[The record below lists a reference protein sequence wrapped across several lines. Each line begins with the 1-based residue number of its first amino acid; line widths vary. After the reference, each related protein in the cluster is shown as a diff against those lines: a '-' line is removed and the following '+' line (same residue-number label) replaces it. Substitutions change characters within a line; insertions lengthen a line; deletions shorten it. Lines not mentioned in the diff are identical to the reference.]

1 MSFTP
6 PPSLHLPSSNFVFA
20 ASTASYCLTTSRV
33 LLCHDTHANPPY
45 YFLPRGRKDVHE
57 HIQSAAI
64 RETFEEGGYRVRLV
78 RGQHR
83 TLQPRGM
90 GVSEAG
96 PAANGAETA
105 TVKSPGAAGGVYDAD
120 GKCPTCGRTTDDTKD
135 TESSP
140 AKLVAG
146 YDPQTDPN
154 AAAAASTGTKA
165 AVVEP
170 ALPKGTKPSPASTT
184 ALTIE
189 GHTEPFWT
197 LLQPYPRRH
206 HLPQSM
212 EDIALYIA
220 SYYLAEIL
228 GPRDSAYGR
237 SFVGKHEGGY
247 DSGLYPIEEAVELL
261 TRGRMFV
268 KDGIL
273 RWSEAAA
280 PVSGMGC
287 TIASS
292 GGGGRYD
299 WEREQGGREV
309 LWEQVLGK
317 DTGAV
322 EACVVWFG
330 WECVRGEKYRR
341 DTGER
346 LEWEEGA

>member
-1 MSFTP
+1 
-6 PPSLHLPSSNFVFA
+6 PSSNFVFA

-90 GVSEAG
+90 GVS
-96 PAANGAETA
+96 
-105 TVKSPGAAGGVYDAD
+105 
-120 GKCPTCGRTTDDTKD
+120 
-135 TESSP
+135 
-140 AKLVAG
+140 
-146 YDPQTDPN
+146 
-154 AAAAASTGTKA
+154 
-165 AVVEP
+165 
-170 ALPKGTKPSPASTT
+170 
-184 ALTIE
+184 
-189 GHTEPFWT
+189 HTEPFWT

-268 KDGIL
+268 KDG
-273 RWSEAAA
+273 
-280 PVSGMGC
+280 
-287 TIASS
+287 
-292 GGGGRYD
+292 
-299 WEREQGGREV
+299 
-309 LWEQVLGK
+309 
-317 DTGAV
+317 
-322 EACVVWFG
+322 
-330 WECVRGEKYRR
+330 
-341 DTGER
+341 
-346 LEWEEGA
+346 